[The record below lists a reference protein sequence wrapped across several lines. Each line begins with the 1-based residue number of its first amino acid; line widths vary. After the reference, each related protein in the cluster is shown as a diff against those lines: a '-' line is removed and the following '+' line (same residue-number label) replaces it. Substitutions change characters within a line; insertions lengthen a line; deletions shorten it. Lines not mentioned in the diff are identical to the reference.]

1 MEHGAFKLTRELVG
15 EVGVDSGTLFLVD
28 PGYISDTKRLEDMIP
43 RLKEGIIREEK
54 AGNDHMAN
62 NLKRL
67 VKEKTEILKLSTDW
81 QGFCK
86 IMPREIG
93 NCASGLII
101 PTHADGGYKV
111 YAVKN
116 KAGDITKLEVIF

>member
-1 MEHGAFKLTRELVG
+1 LTKRELVG

-28 PGYISDTKRLEDMIP
+28 PGYLSDAKRLEDMIP
-43 RLKEGIIREEK
+43 RLKEGIKREEL
-54 AGNDHMAN
+54 AGNIPMAD
-62 NLKRL
+62 NLRRL
-67 VKEKTEILKLSTDW
+67 VKEKGEIQKLIFDW

-86 IMPREIG
+86 IMPREID

-116 KAGDITKLEVIF
+116 KNDEITKLEIVF

>member
-1 MEHGAFKLTRELVG
+1 
-15 EVGVDSGTLFLVD
+15 
-28 PGYISDTKRLEDMIP
+28 MIP

-54 AGNDHMAN
+54 AGNEHMAN

-67 VKEKTEILKLSTDW
+67 VKEKTEILKLSNDW
-81 QGFCK
+81 SGFCK

-101 PTHADGGYKV
+101 TTHADVVYKV
-111 YAVKN
+111 YTVKN
-116 KAGDITKLEVIF
+116 KAGEITKLEIIF